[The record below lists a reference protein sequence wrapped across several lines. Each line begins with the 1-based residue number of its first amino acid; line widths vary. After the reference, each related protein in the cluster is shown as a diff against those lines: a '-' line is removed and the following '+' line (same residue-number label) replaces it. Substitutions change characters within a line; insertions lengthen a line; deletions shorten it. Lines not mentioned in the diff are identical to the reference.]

1 MSTSAPEVTPDVEK
15 PSVSLLIPGIVIAIA
30 DALALGLSIWQGH
43 VWFGI
48 FFVIGTLMII
58 ANTRFAV
65 KAVTEIAALDNPPK
79 AALAFNSLL
88 RLAIITVVALVLA
101 FLVRPDGL
109 GLLFGLAVGQLLLMA
124 STVGSVLKGLR

>member
-1 MSTSAPEVTPDVEK
+1 MSRSAPQATPDAEK
-15 PSVSLLIPGIVIAIA
+15 PSVSLLIPGIVIAAA
-30 DALALGLSIWQGH
+30 DAVALGLSIWQGH

-48 FFVIGTLMII
+48 FFIIGTLMII
-58 ANTRFAV
+58 ANTRSAV
-65 KAVTEIAALDNPPK
+65 RAVTAITALDDPPK
-79 AALAFNSLL
+79 AAIAFNSLL
-88 RLAIITVVALVLA
+88 RLAIITGIALVLA